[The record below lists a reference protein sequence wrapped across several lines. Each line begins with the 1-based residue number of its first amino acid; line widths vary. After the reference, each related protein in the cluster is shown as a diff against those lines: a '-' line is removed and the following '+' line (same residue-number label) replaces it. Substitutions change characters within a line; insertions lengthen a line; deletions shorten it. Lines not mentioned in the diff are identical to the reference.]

1 MRESACRCLGRRI
14 PHTRVDK
21 AAGREQGS
29 GLLRIA
35 GQPACPGQG
44 RGMGAGVSL
53 YENLSTE

>member
-14 PHTRVDK
+14 PHAGVDK

-35 GQPACPGQG
+35 GQG

-53 YENLSTE
+53 YENLSTD

>member
-14 PHTRVDK
+14 PYPGMDK

-29 GLLRIA
+29 GRLRIA
-35 GQPACPGQG
+35 GQPVCPEQG
-44 RGMGAGVSL
+44 WGMGAGMRS